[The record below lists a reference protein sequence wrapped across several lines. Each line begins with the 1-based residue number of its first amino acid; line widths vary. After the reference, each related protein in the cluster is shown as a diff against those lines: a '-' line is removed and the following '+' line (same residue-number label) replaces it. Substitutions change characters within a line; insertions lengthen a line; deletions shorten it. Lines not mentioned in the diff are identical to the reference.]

1 MNLFNQKM
9 ETKKDNELFESNL
22 ILTEQIK
29 KLENKVKNYE
39 TQLEA
44 LKMAKTRE
52 GKIVVDNYILEP
64 TPELMK
70 LLNKDV
76 IEHQAIDES
85 KKLKKQLDELMKRN

>member
-1 MNLFNQKM
+1 
-9 ETKKDNELFESNL
+9 
-22 ILTEQIK
+22 
-29 KLENKVKNYE
+29 
-39 TQLEA
+39 
-44 LKMAKTRE
+44 MAKTRE

-85 KKLKKQLDELMKRN
+85 KKLKK